1 MGRAGAGEGMLEY
14 AVVRCVRG
22 TGGEGGG
29 GGWNGG
35 YYCPVGKK
43 TRASKC
49 GEDGEMAERLWGWSE
64 EKVKAWL

>member
-29 GGWNGG
+29 GRVEWGILLSGG
-35 YYCPVGKK
+35 EEDE
-43 TRASKC
+43 
-49 GEDGEMAERLWGWSE
+49 GE
-64 EKVKAWL
+64 